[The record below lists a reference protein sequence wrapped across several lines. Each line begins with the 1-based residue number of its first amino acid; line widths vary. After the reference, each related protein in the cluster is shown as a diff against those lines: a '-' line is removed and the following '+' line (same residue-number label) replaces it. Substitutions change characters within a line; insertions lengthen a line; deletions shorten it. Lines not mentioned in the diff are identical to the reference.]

1 MKNRVTLKDVA
12 QFAGVSVTTVSN
24 VVRGWP
30 YIAEET
36 RQKVQ
41 EAIRELRYSP
51 HPIAQGLRTGQMQ
64 TIGFIVPYLSNP
76 YFGDIVNVVEDIAQE
91 HHYSV
96 IIFSSHEDFQRQ
108 TESIRRATNRLIDGL
123 LIAPIAAAQPF
134 DSTFTELTI
143 PTVVIDRVPDGYTG
157 PSCALN
163 NFQVGL
169 LATRHL
175 CELGHRRIAHL
186 AGPLTVRGAR
196 ERAEGYRQALHEFG
210 LTYERVDQSSTAW
223 NCEDG
228 YRQMRSLLAEG
239 DPPTAIFAGNDLLAI
254 GAMHA
259 LDEAGLSCP
268 DDLSIV
274 GVDDIEVGAYI
285 QPTLT
290 TVRQPLREMA
300 RAGIDLLL
308 DLIHQRHEGPT
319 QVTLEPTLIVRHST
333 AAPPERTV

>member
-30 YIAEET
+30 YIADET

-76 YFGDIVNVVEDIAQE
+76 YFGSIVSVVEDVAQE
-91 HHYSV
+91 HQYSV

-108 TESIRRATNRLIDGL
+108 TECIRRASNRLIDGL
-123 LIAPIAAAQPF
+123 LIAPIASVQPF
-134 DSTFTELTI
+134 DSTFTDLTI

-196 ERAEGYRQALHEFG
+196 ERAEGYRQALREFG
-210 LTYERVDQSSTAW
+210 LSYERIDHSSTAW
-223 NCEDG
+223 DCEDG
-228 YRQMRSLLAEG
+228 YRQMSALLRDGPA
-239 DPPTAIFAGNDLLAI
+239 PSAVFAGNDLLAI
-254 GAMHA
+254 GALHA

-268 DDLSIV
+268 QDISVV

-285 QPTLT
+285 RPTLT
-290 TVRQPLREMA
+290 TVRQPLQELA
-300 RAGIDLLL
+300 RAGIELLL
-308 DLIHQRHEGPT
+308 NLIHQRHEGDT

-333 AAPPERTV
+333 AAPSRDN